1 MVDFVAFVGGQ
12 LVSTNIGPN
21 FMCSKWVACRLQC
34 FWQLNDS
41 NEIWMTITSI
51 FKVASQKV
59 ERLMVVSTN

>member
-1 MVDFVAFVGGQ
+1 MGDCVASVVGQ

-21 FMCSKWVACRLQC
+21 FTCSKWVPCTLQC

-41 NEIWMTITSI
+41 HEIWMIITSI
-51 FKVASQKV
+51 FKVSRQKV